1 MEEHIVGLVV
11 LIAVAVDALAYPIV
25 IHGNLVVEDLR
36 LLKRGEVALGNLHV
50 GPCHIRRLD
59 EAIR

>member
-11 LIAVAVDALAYPIV
+11 LIAVAVDALTDLPV
-25 IHGNLVVEDLR
+25 IHGDLVVEDLC
-36 LLKRGEVALGNLHV
+36 LLKRGEVALGYLHE

-59 EAIR
+59 ETV